1 MPFLFQGFFF
11 LFLLLH
17 CQLIFILPCILEI
30 IMSKGKFVNGNIFR
44 HIVVMS
50 STNAIGLTALFLVD
64 LADLFFISLLG
75 EVELAAAVGYAG
87 TIAFFTTS
95 ISIGLSISMT
105 ALVSKAI
112 GQQNHEKA
120 RRLVINILISGFIIS
135 SLLAGLTWLYSP
147 ELVSLIGADGVTHDF
162 AVDYLRI
169 LLPSLPILCIAMS
182 AGAALR
188 SVGDAKLAMY
198 STLAGGG
205 VNALLDPIF
214 IFAFGLGLHGAAI
227 ASVIARFVVAW
238 VALYGVV
245 RIHQLMGKFNYQV
258 WLNDQKE
265 IFNVALPAMSTNI
278 ATPIGNA
285 YVTFMIASYGDGY
298 VAGWAVIGRLL
309 PVAFGMIFAV
319 SGAVGPIIGQN
330 YGALLYDRVRLSSKR
345 AIQFTT
351 AYVSTLA
358 VIIFMLQDYIVIIF
372 GAQGDA
378 AEMIHF
384 YCTWLAIT
392 FIFNGLLFIANAT
405 FNNLGYPKTSTVMNI
420 GKATIGTMPLVYL
433 GGEWFG
439 AIGVVTGQA
448 VGAIIFGLIAWLW
461 ALPILRHLG
470 EISDGIEPKSDDEE
484 RALTSALPLTPFC
497 SSRIYMCADSEESMI
512 EEQCHQNSK

>member
-1 MPFLFQGFFF
+1 
-11 LFLLLH
+11 
-17 CQLIFILPCILEI
+17 
-30 IMSKGKFVNGNIFR
+30 MSQGKFVSGSIFR

-112 GQQNHEKA
+112 GQQNKQKA
-120 RRLVINILISGFIIS
+120 RRLVINILVSGFLIS
-135 SLLAGLTWLYSP
+135 ACLASLTWYFAP
-147 ELVSLIGADGVTHDF
+147 ELVALIGAKGGTHQF
-162 AVDYLRI
+162 AVEYLRI
-169 LLPSLPILCIAMS
+169 LLPSLPVLCIAMS

-188 SVGDAKLAMY
+188 AVGDAKLAMY

-205 VNALLDPIF
+205 VNALLDPLF

-227 ASVIARFVVAW
+227 ASVIARFVVAG

-245 RIHQLMGKFNYQV
+245 RIHQLMGKFNYQA
-258 WLNDQKE
+258 WLADQKE
-265 IFNVALPAMSTNI
+265 VFNVALPAMSTNI
-278 ATPIGNA
+278 ATPIGNT
-285 YVTFMIASYGDGY
+285 YVTAMIAGFGDGY
-298 VAGWAVIGRLL
+298 VAGWAVICRLI

-330 YGALLYDRVRLSSKR
+330 YGALMFDRVRLSSKR
-345 AIQFTT
+345 AVQFSLV
-351 AYVSTLA
+351 YVTVLA
-358 VIIFMLQDYIVIIF
+358 LFLYLLQTYVVVAF
-372 GAQGDA
+372 GLQGDA
-378 AEMIHF
+378 ANMVF
-384 YCTWLAIT
+384 FFCTWLSAA
-392 FIFNGLLFIANAT
+392 FIFNALLFIANAT

-420 GKATIGTMPLVYL
+420 SKATIGTIPLVYF
-433 GGEWFG
+433 GSEWFG
-439 AIGVVTGQA
+439 ALGVVTGQA
-448 VGAIIFGLIAWLW
+448 IGSVIFGLIAYLW
-461 ALPILRHLG
+461 SQRILNRLG
-470 EISDGIEPKSDDEE
+470 HDVLKHESAHDEE
-484 RALTSALPLTPFC
+484 EPSLTSALPLTPFC

-512 EEQCHQNSK
+512 DEQCSEQQKSVTQAN

>member
-1 MPFLFQGFFF
+1 MA
-11 LFLLLH
+11 
-17 CQLIFILPCILEI
+17 
-30 IMSKGKFVNGNIFR
+30 KGKFVTGNIFH
-44 HIVVMS
+44 HIVIMS

-87 TIAFFTTS
+87 TVAFFTTS

-112 GQQNHEKA
+112 GQQNREKA
-120 RRLVINILISGFIIS
+120 RRLVINILITGFIIS
-135 SLLAGLTWLYSP
+135 SLVAGFTWYFSP
-147 ELVSLIGADGVTHDF
+147 ELVSFIGAEGVTHDL

-169 LLPSLPILCIAMS
+169 LLPSMPILCIAMS
-182 AGAALR
+182 AGSALR

-214 IFAFGLGLHGAAI
+214 IFSFGLGLHGAAI
-227 ASVIARFVVAW
+227 ASVIARFVVAG
-238 VALYGVV
+238 VSLYGVTH
-245 RIHQLMGKFNYQV
+245 IHQLMGKFNYRAWIQ
-258 WLNDQKE
+258 DQKE

-285 YVTFMIASYGDGY
+285 YVTSMIAVFGDGY

-330 YGALLYDRVRLSSKR
+330 YGALLFDRVRLSSKR
-345 AIQFTT
+345 AIQFTS
-351 AYVSTLA
+351 AYVTLLA
-358 VIIFMLQDYIVIIF
+358 FIIYLIQDQIVLLF

-378 AEMIHF
+378 ATMIHF
-384 YCTWLAIT
+384 YCTWLAIA

-439 AIGVVTGQA
+439 ALGIVAGQA
-448 VGAIIFGLIAWLW
+448 VGTVIFGLVAWLW
-461 ALPILRHLG
+461 AQPLLLKLG
-470 EISDGIEPKSDDEE
+470 KETKDTSKEEDEVS
-484 RALTSALPLTPFC
+484 LSSSLPLTPFC
-497 SSRIYMCADSEESMI
+497 SSRIYMCADSEETMT
-512 EEQCHQNSK
+512 EEKGINLSEQVK